1 MYEWLKERYTG
12 LKAAFDFCN
21 AAVDA
26 EIAAK
31 NQAIENLAK
40 KFFSEYDSERYH
52 YYDENEWRE
61 DFTETLEEEEY
72 NERCESAYRDAAAY
86 INEYYS
92 EFKIAEQH
100 TEIKKKISAE
110 ISDLAKQAENVD
122 ASFWHGEPWE
132 HEFRSWDI
140 VPTMD

>member
-1 MYEWLKERYTG
+1 MYEWLKKRYTG

-40 KFFSEYDSERYH
+40 KFFLEYDSERYH
-52 YYDENEWRE
+52 YYEENEWRE
-61 DFTETLEEEEY
+61 DFTETPEEEEY

-92 EFKIAEQH
+92 EFKIAERH
-100 TEIKKKISAE
+100 TEIKK
-110 ISDLAKQAENVD
+110 ENQRRNKRLSKAV
-122 ASFWHGEPWE
+122 
-132 HEFRSWDI
+132 RKR
-140 VPTMD
+140 

>member
-52 YYDENEWRE
+52 YYEENEWRE
-61 DFTETLEEEEY
+61 DFTETPEEEEY

-92 EFKIAEQH
+92 EFKIAERH

-110 ISDLAKQAENVD
+110 ISDLAKQAKNVD
-122 ASFWHGEPWE
+122 ANFWHGEPWE
-132 HEFRSWDI
+132 REFRAWNI